1 MIFKL
6 IKYNKSRNKCCSPRF
21 QKSSSTSI
29 KLKCILLT
37 LTPILCATEMKP
49 SQCFCS
55 GICHDF
61 ELQRR
66 TDRASQ
72 DSCMCASNRALL
84 NGNSRFRD
92 HNNQSEKVLHQLADI
107 KIKKLP
113 KVFNYYQ
120 EDPDSKMQRSMS
132 LSSHSKGFRI
142 RKSGDKIAIP
152 TEKEGKLSFRSIL
165 TTIIERNKRFEQQ
178 RPPIDKIRSL
188 ILGSKRA
195 RERAEKSWKDDRA
208 SFTPF
213 VAPAPG
219 PPQEVQGAVQ
229 KIRIRIR
236 SKAKTPMIH

>member
-1 MIFKL
+1 MYTSDANSHLMSHRNEAKSMILKRNLSCFRTSK
-6 IKYNKSRNKCCSPRF
+6 KNRQSKSRLMNVRK
-21 QKSSSTSI
+21 
-29 KLKCILLT
+29 
-37 LTPILCATEMKP
+37 
-49 SQCFCS
+49 
-55 GICHDF
+55 
-61 ELQRR
+61 
-66 TDRASQ
+66 
-72 DSCMCASNRALL
+72 NRALL

-142 RKSGDKIAIP
+142 RKSGDKIDIP
-152 TEKEGKLSFRSIL
+152 TKNEDKLSFRSIL

-213 VAPAPG
+213 VAPVAG